1 METKLTRIAEIAKK
15 NPKEVFTSLY
25 NLLNREMLLQCHY
38 VLDANK
44 AAGVDGITKR
54 EYAIK
59 LEENVINLVNRLK
72 THSYKPQPARRTYIP
87 KANGKELRPLGIA
100 AYEDKI
106 VQMGLARILE
116 AIYEQ
121 DFLDFSYGFRPNRS
135 CHDAL
140 RAINKTIIKDKINYI
155 VDADIKGFFNNV
167 DHEWMMKFIGHRIA
181 DPNIKRLIV
190 RFLKAGIMEKGRFE
204 ATDKGTAQGS
214 VVSPILANIYLHYV
228 LDLWFER
235 VVKKRSK
242 GEVFII
248 RYADDFICGFQ
259 YKEEAEKFYKALKE
273 RLAKFKLEL
282 AEDKTK
288 IIEFGRFAASNRAE
302 RGQGKPETFDF
313 LGFTHYCSTSKSGK
327 FRVKRRTSRKKFWTK
342 VKSVKQWVKSVRNV
356 LSIHEIFKR
365 IKAVLTGH
373 FHYYGITD
381 NYPMLQQFKYEV
393 IKILFKWLNRRSQRR
408 SFTKEKFQ
416 KYLRLNPLPNPKIYV
431 NIMG

>member
-242 GEVFII
+242 GKCLLSVMQTTLSV
-248 RYADDFICGFQ
+248 DFNIKKKQ
-259 YKEEAEKFYKALKE
+259 
-273 RLAKFKLEL
+273 RSSIKL
-282 AEDKTK
+282 
-288 IIEFGRFAASNRAE
+288 
-302 RGQGKPETFDF
+302 
-313 LGFTHYCSTSKSGK
+313 
-327 FRVKRRTSRKKFWTK
+327 
-342 VKSVKQWVKSVRNV
+342 
-356 LSIHEIFKR
+356 
-365 IKAVLTGH
+365 
-373 FHYYGITD
+373 
-381 NYPMLQQFKYEV
+381 
-393 IKILFKWLNRRSQRR
+393 
-408 SFTKEKFQ
+408 
-416 KYLRLNPLPNPKIYV
+416 
-431 NIMG
+431 